1 MRSSKSFQLKTPG
14 RWLCLLGLF
23 CLSLMVGCAL
33 IDPIDVENPQTT
45 REDVRGAR
53 DTATPF
59 LAGVQRRF
67 SNAMEQLA
75 YFTDVVSDNYDNVQT
90 FISPEADKPTLI
102 TPRDLTLN
110 GGAGPY
116 FEPQELRALAEF
128 AISAVVPSDASAT
141 PQQKAEFFFY
151 AGMAYLLLAENFGAV
166 PIKPDGPP
174 VDWKNLP
181 ATAISFFDQGL
192 ATSTAGDLNTRFHLA
207 KARAFRLAGNAAQAS
222 AEADLAIAGGP
233 ANFVFTAR
241 FDPANDTNTSFS
253 FAVSRALNDI
263 QPLPRL
269 DFLDPK
275 YTATD
280 APIPVLKMEEAHLI
294 KAEVAL
300 AANDLAGCKTNLINA
315 ITLAKGR
322 GTSSFRDNDTRTGR
336 PGAGTVKA
344 SANAPEIPG
353 LILDRKGATIQ
364 VALVSNTS
372 LADADVNAPT
382 TGVALMRIL
391 YLARQ
396 EIFFFEGR
404 RMSDLGLRLPMM
416 EREIETNPT
425 IAAGS
430 PGTVTVVPNYI
441 PAADD
446 MDKFSVAG
454 TVVTILHDMNQV
466 IADNRI
472 SPFQMPF

>member
-1 MRSSKSFQLKTPG
+1 MRSSKSLQLKTPA
-14 RWLCLLGLF
+14 RWLCLLGL
-23 CLSLMVGCAL
+23 LSLGLIVGCAL

-67 SNAMEQLA
+67 SNAMEQMA

-141 PQQKAEFFFY
+141 AAQKAEFFFY

-166 PIKPDGPP
+166 PVKPDGPP

-181 ATAISFFDQGL
+181 ATAIGYFDQGL

-207 KARAFRLAGNAAQAS
+207 KSRAYRLAGNAAQAN

-233 ANFVFTAR
+233 ANYVFNAR
-241 FDPANDTNTSFS
+241 YDPANDTNTSNS
-253 FAVSRALNDI
+253 FAVTRALNDM

-275 YTATD
+275 YIATD
-280 APIPVLKMEEAHLI
+280 TPIPVLKMEEAHLI

-300 AANDLAGCKTNLINA
+300 AANDLAGCKTSLINA
-315 ITLAKGR
+315 VTLAKSR
-322 GTSSFRDNDTRTGR
+322 GTSSFRDTDTRTAR

-344 SANAPEIPG
+344 SATAGEVSG
-353 LILDRKGATIQ
+353 LIVDRKGATIQ

-372 LADADVNAPT
+372 LAAADVNAPT
-382 TGVALMRIL
+382 TGVALMRVL

-425 IAAGS
+425 IAPGS
-430 PGTVTVVPNYI
+430 PGTVTVVPSHI
-441 PAADD
+441 PAADE

-466 IADNRI
+466 IADKRV

>member
-1 MRSSKSFQLKTPG
+1 MRSSKLFQLKTSG
-14 RWLCLLGLF
+14 RWLCLLSLL
-23 CLSLMVGCAL
+23 CLWLLVGCAL

-59 LAGVQRRF
+59 LAGVQQRF
-67 SNAMEQLA
+67 SNAMENLA

-90 FISPEADKPTLI
+90 FISPEADNPTLI

-141 PQQKAEFFFY
+141 AQQKAEFFFY

-181 ATAISFFDQGL
+181 ATAIGYFDQGL

-207 KARAFRLAGNAAQAS
+207 KARAFRLAGNTAQAA

-233 ANFVFTAR
+233 ANYVFLAR
-241 FDPANDTNTSFS
+241 YDPANDTNTSNS
-253 FAVSRALNDI
+253 FAVTRALNDM

-275 YTATD
+275 YIATD
-280 APIPVLKMEEAHLI
+280 TPIPVLKMEEAHLI

-315 ITLAKGR
+315 VNLAKSR
-322 GTSSFRDNDTRTGR
+322 GTSSFRDNDPRTGR
-336 PGAGTVKA
+336 PNAGTVKA
-344 SANAPEIPG
+344 SASASEVAS
-353 LILDRKGATIQ
+353 LIVGRRGATIQ

-372 LADADVNAPT
+372 LTAAEVNAPA

-416 EREIETNPT
+416 EREVETNPS
-425 IAAGS
+425 IAPGD

-441 PAADD
+441 PVADELD
-446 MDKFSVAG
+446 AFTVAG
-454 TVVTILHDMNQV
+454 TVVTIKFDMNQV
-466 IADNRI
+466 IADNRV
-472 SPFQMPF
+472 SPFKMPF